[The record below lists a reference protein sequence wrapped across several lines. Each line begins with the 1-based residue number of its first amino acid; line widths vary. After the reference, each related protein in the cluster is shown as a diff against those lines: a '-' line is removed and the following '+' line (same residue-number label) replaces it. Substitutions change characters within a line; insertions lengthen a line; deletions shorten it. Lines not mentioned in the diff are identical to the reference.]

1 MSGITGRAQERKKN
15 GGVRKRTIMRLLKKI
30 ITIFGAYNRRNA
42 YVWLNESIFIYDKR
56 MITGVNLKC
65 RIIKKSFLLLFK

>member
-1 MSGITGRAQERKKN
+1 
-15 GGVRKRTIMRLLKKI
+15 MRLLKKI

-42 YVWLNESIFIYDKR
+42 YVWLNESIFIKR

>member
-42 YVWLNESIFIYDKR
+42 YVWLNESIFIKR